1 MWVWHAEGS
10 KSTFKLMSAVAL
22 LDTSGAE
29 AQWKEVLAR
38 YAMLP
43 KAEDVP
49 LLADE
54 APGVAAAEEPQS
66 VATRVGA
73 VPSIGGSPEAM
84 AALVPSAQALAERI
98 RGCMRTTPE
107 YRVAFQNLL
116 EQASVLLAKV
126 ATVASQGPTRRG
138 LGR

>member
-1 MWVWHAEGS
+1 
-10 KSTFKLMSAVAL
+10 MSAVAL

-29 AQWKEVLAR
+29 TQWKDILAR

-54 APGVAAAEEPQS
+54 APGAAAPEEPQS
-66 VATRVGA
+66 VATRAGV

-84 AALVPSAQALAERI
+84 AALVASAQGLAERI
-98 RGCMRTTPE
+98 RGRMRKTPE
-107 YRVAFQNLL
+107 YRAAFQSLL
-116 EQASVLLAKV
+116 EQASVLLGQV